1 MFPLYFEFNE
11 LGPGADL
18 VGWGGGGGG
27 GPGVVD
33 WLATPFHSH
42 TTIPIDR
49 RQICVRFMALH
60 PIRRMNASSLF
71 VDN

>member
-27 GPGVVD
+27 GVGGGGGGGRSG
-33 WLATPFHSH
+33 LASH
-42 TTIPIDR
+42 P
-49 RQICVRFMALH
+49 L
-60 PIRRMNASSLF
+60 S
-71 VDN
+71 